1 MTTLGTAFAKT
12 QDTVLDNARSAA
24 NQLYRERIAS
34 RDDPSTLPWLNR
46 LLKHGILELDHIENP
61 MYLTLLD
68 GKMSSRALG
77 SFLCTYYWGSSQG
90 FNKKVLPAALKA
102 HTNESWRAY
111 IKSIIREEN
120 TPSCHSTMLSNF
132 IQSLGFD
139 VGERP
144 LTAQRFVDKLITGY
158 SETLGFALG
167 YALGVETEADF
178 QIAVIHRALIEQF
191 SNIIICDEFFTIHMD
206 ESGEEA
212 HAKATCE
219 SIEKLIVEGTIDANQ
234 VKDGFNSAIADTRE
248 FVCDIYTEIESS
260 LSYPQPS
267 HSYKTKEPDYAC

>member
-1 MTTLGTAFAKT
+1 MTTMETTLAAAQGIAPGT
-12 QDTVLDNARSAA
+12 ARSAA
-24 NQLYRERIAS
+24 NQLYHERISS

-46 LLKHGILELDHIENP
+46 LLKHGILDLEHIENP

-68 GKMSSRALG
+68 GQMSSRAFE
-77 SFLCTYYWGSSQG
+77 SFLQPYYWGSSQG

-102 HTNESWRAY
+102 HTNENWRAY

-120 TPSCHSTMLSNF
+120 TPSCHSTMFSNF
-132 IQSLGFD
+132 VRSLGYD

-144 LTAQRFVDKLITGY
+144 DTAQRFVDRLIAGY
-158 SETLGFALG
+158 SADLGFALG

-178 QIAVIHRALIEQF
+178 QIAVIHNALIRQF
-191 SNIIICDEFFTIHMD
+191 PNVIARDEFFTIHMD

-219 SIEKLIVEGTIDANQ
+219 SIEQLIADGSIEANQ
-234 VKDGFNSAIADTRE
+234 VAEGFNAAILDTRE
-248 FVCDIYTEIESS
+248 FVCDIHAALAS
-260 LSYPQPS
+260 
-267 HSYKTKEPDYAC
+267 